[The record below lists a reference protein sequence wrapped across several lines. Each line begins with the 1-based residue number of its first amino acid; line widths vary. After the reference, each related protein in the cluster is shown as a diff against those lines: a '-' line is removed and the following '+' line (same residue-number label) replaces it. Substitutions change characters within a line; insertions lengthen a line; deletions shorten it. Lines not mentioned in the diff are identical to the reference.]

1 MNAFAE
7 LWRALLGWL
16 DLLTAQPGAA
26 GKFTLTPAG
35 LVNAIGA
42 YFAAVLLVIVV
53 QSLVSG
59 FPGWFQVAISIAF
72 NAILLLAILG
82 TIWVTAHLFA
92 APAVAIAVPAVYAM
106 ALVLLISL
114 PFAYAASSGAQLALF
129 GVRGFMFYRA
139 AREVGRLG
147 IGVSIAFAILCVV
160 LLAAIPIGLY
170 MLTSGGQ
177 GIG

>member
-26 GKFTLTPAG
+26 GKFNLTRAG

-42 YFAAVLLVIVV
+42 YFAAVLLAIVV

-59 FPGWFQVAISIAF
+59 FPGWFQVILGLTF
-72 NAILLLAILG
+72 NAVLLLAIIAV
-82 TIWVTAHLFA
+82 IWLTARLFA
-92 APAVAIAVPAVYAM
+92 APAVAIAVPSVYAM
-106 ALVLLISL
+106 ALVLLLSL
-114 PFAYAASSGAQLALF
+114 PLAYVPTGGAQLALF

-139 AREVGRLG
+139 AREAGRLG
-147 IGVSIAFAILCVV
+147 IGVSVAFAILCIV